1 MSTRNIVLRL
11 LAALSVVML
20 LAACEETTLETSPE
34 AIVRAIPECSDYEPP
49 ESVSE
54 DWGEAQGIPNEG
66 VEVISVN
73 EGYTVEICAGG
84 GNQRYDGTFTGP
96 GMLEVGSNFNGW
108 SVTGFTPPPTV
119 PPTDPTVPPTQLT
132 TTTEPA
138 TTTTAGGDTTTTQAA
153 TTLTQGEVTTTT
165 AGEVTTTAAGE
176 VTTTLSPGEVTTTT
190 QAGAVTTT
198 EAGGPTTTAAG
209 ATTTADVGGGT
220 LEPGQETS
228 TTGGPTTSGDP
239 GEETST
245 TADEVEGGSEDTLP
259 YTGAG
264 DMTMGGLA
272 GMLVAAGIVLLLLTR
287 KRSGAE

>member
-1 MSTRNIVLRL
+1 MSTRNIALRL

-49 ESVSE
+49 DAASG
-54 DWGEAQGIPNEG
+54 DWGEARGIPNEG
-66 VEVISVN
+66 VEVITVN

-84 GNQRYDGTFTGP
+84 GNQRYDDTFTGP

-108 SVTGFTPPPTV
+108 SVTGFTPP
-119 PPTDPTVPPTQLT
+119 PTVPPTQLT

-153 TTLTQGEVTTTT
+153 TTLTQGEVTTT
-165 AGEVTTTAAGE
+165 AAGE
-176 VTTTLSPGEVTTTT
+176 VTTTLTPGQVTTTT
-190 QAGAVTTT
+190 EAGAVTTT

-209 ATTTADVGGGT
+209 ATTTAAGEVTTTADVGGGT

-245 TADEVEGGSEDTLP
+245 TGDEVEGGSEDTLP